1 MTNRNSNWHELETE
15 AVLDRLSAS
24 GEGLSQEQADS
35 LIEEY
40 GPNRLEG
47 DEQRSRLRMLA
58 KQINNPLIYLLLA
71 AAAVS
76 LVAGKTI
83 DASVIAGV
91 VVLNSILGFVQEW
104 RAEGALAALRE
115 MAAPNARVL
124 RNGSEKDIPAY
135 HVVPGD
141 LLVLEAGDRVAADA
155 RLLSSHDL
163 KVDES
168 ALTGESEPVEKEPG
182 RVEPDTSLGDRR
194 NMVWMSTSITGGR
207 GRAVVVETGMQTEM
221 GRIAGEV
228 RSTGR
233 ESTPLQKRMHKLA
246 IILGVAGIVLAGAVY
261 GLGLLRGYGALEMLL
276 FAVAVAVS
284 AIPEGLPAV
293 ITITLA
299 LGVRRMADRNA
310 IIRRL
315 PAVETLGS
323 TTVICSDKTGTITE
337 NQMTVRKIW
346 SDGRIFEVTGEGYQ
360 PEGQI
365 RSDEGTAMEEIPEAL
380 SILMQ
385 IGALANDAEIRK
397 TESGWRA
404 DGDPS
409 EAALIVAARKAGRRP
424 DVMREECERV
434 AEIPFSSDRKYMA
447 VLSCM
452 NEGSRSA
459 LVKGAPE
466 RILKACSH
474 ILIDGQRMELEE
486 KKRREIIETNEQLAG
501 EALRVMAGA
510 YREFPG
516 DKQGLE
522 EADVQQGLTF
532 AGLWGMIDPPRRQ
545 SAEAVKAAM
554 EAGIRP
560 IMITGDYA
568 ATALAISRKI
578 GIAGEGE
585 ALSSDDVDGMDKE
598 ELAAAALE
606 RGVFA
611 RVSPAHKLKI
621 MEALKDQGQVVA
633 MTGDGVNDAPA
644 LKGADI
650 GVAMGQSGTQVAREA
665 ADMVLTDDNFSTIV
679 DAVEEGRTIYANLRR
694 VLFFLL
700 ATNLGEILTL
710 TGALLMGLDLPLTAV
725 MVLWVNLVTDGA
737 CTIPLGLEPRHW
749 DVLKQPPRDPA
760 ENIVNIS
767 MIRRMAILT
776 PIMAIGTLALFHWHE
791 QQNGLSYSR
800 TVAFCTI
807 AAFQW
812 FQAFNARSQFQSVFS
827 VGLLSNRWLLLGLG
841 AAVAL
846 QVAVVQTPLGAL
858 LFKTEPLAVLD
869 WLWIVLVSSS
879 IWIADEILKYL
890 GVHGSRPVKTDHL
903 PESQS
908 AS

>member
-1 MTNRNSNWHELETE
+1 MSNRNSNWHELETE

-24 GEGLSQEQADS
+24 GDGLSQEQADS

-40 GPNRLEG
+40 GLNRLEG

-76 LVAGKTI
+76 LIAGKTI

-124 RNGSEKDIPAY
+124 RDGSEKDIPAY
-135 HVVPGD
+135 NVVPGD

-168 ALTGESEPVEKEPG
+168 ALTGESEPVEKKPG
-182 RVEPDTSLGDRR
+182 RLEPDTSLGDRQ

-207 GRAVVVETGMQTEM
+207 GRAVVVETGMQTEI

-246 IILGVAGIVLAGAVY
+246 IILGAAGIVLAGAVY
-261 GLGLLRGYGALEMLL
+261 GLGLLRGYGALDMLL

-365 RSDEGTAMEEIPEAL
+365 RSDEGSAMEEIPGAL

-385 IGALANDAEIRK
+385 IGSLANDAEIRK
-397 TESGWRA
+397 TENGWRA
-404 DGDPS
+404 EGDPS

-452 NEGSRSA
+452 DEGSRNA

-474 ILIDGQRMELEE
+474 ILIEGQRMELDE
-486 KKRREIIETNEQLAG
+486 KRRREITETNEQLAG

-516 DKQGLE
+516 DRQGLE
-522 EADVQQGLTF
+522 ETDVQEGLTF

-545 SAEAVKAAM
+545 SAEAVEAAM

-585 ALSSDDVDGMDKE
+585 ALSSDDVDNMDKE
-598 ELAAAALE
+598 ELAAAALQ

-776 PIMAIGTLALFHWHE
+776 PIMAIGTLALFYWYE

-800 TVAFCTI
+800 TVAFCAI

-858 LFKTEPLAVLD
+858 LFKTEPLAALD

-890 GVHGSRPVKTDHL
+890 GVHGSRPVKTNHL

>member
-1 MTNRNSNWHELETE
+1 MSNENSNWHELETE

-24 GEGLSQEQADS
+24 GDGVSQEQADRLS
-35 LIEEY
+35 EEY

-47 DEQRSRLRMLA
+47 DEQRSRLRLLA
-58 KQINNPLIYLLLA
+58 QQINNPLIYLLLA
-71 AAAVS
+71 AAVVS

-135 HVVPGD
+135 DVVPGD

-207 GRAVVVETGMQTEM
+207 GRAVVVETGMQTEI

-261 GLGLLRGYGALEMLL
+261 GLGLLRGYGALDMLL

-323 TTVICSDKTGTITE
+323 TTVICSDKTGTITA

-346 SDGRIFEVTGEGYQ
+346 SDGRISEVTGEGYQ

-365 RSDEGTAMEEIPEAL
+365 RLDKGKAMEEIPEAL
-380 SILMQ
+380 SILME
-385 IGALANDAEIRK
+385 IGVLANDAEIRK
-397 TESGWRA
+397 TESGWQA
-404 DGDPS
+404 GGDPS
-409 EAALIVAARKAGRRP
+409 EAALIVAARKAGLRP

-447 VLSCM
+447 VLSCRH
-452 NEGSRSA
+452 EGNRNA

-474 ILIDGQRMELEE
+474 ILIDGQRMELDEE
-486 KKRREIIETNEQLAG
+486 KRQKIIETNEQLAG

-510 YREFPG
+510 YREFPV
-516 DKQGLE
+516 DKQGLGE
-522 EADVQQGLTF
+522 TDVQQGLTF

-545 SAEAVKAAM
+545 SAQAVEAAK

-560 IMITGDYA
+560 IMITGDYS

-585 ALSSDDVDGMDKE
+585 ALSSNDVDGMDRE
-598 ELAAAALE
+598 ELAGAALE

-621 MEALKDQGQVVA
+621 MEALKEQGQVVA

-710 TGALLMGLDLPLTAV
+710 TGALLMGLNLPLTAV

-776 PIMAIGTLALFHWHE
+776 PIMAIGTLALFYWYE

-841 AAVAL
+841 AAVVL

-858 LFKTEPLAVLD
+858 LFKTEPLAALD

-879 IWIADEILKYL
+879 IWVADEILKHL
-890 GVHGSRPVKTDHL
+890 GVHGSRPAKTNHL